1 MNAIYK
7 PLGVLMLDVE
17 GLSLSAKE
25 RELLQRQSVGGVIL
39 FSRNYSTPAQLKE
52 LVDSIRDCKQALLI
66 AVDQEGGRVQRFRE
80 HFLKLPPLHEIG
92 LIYEADP
99 LRGLHIA
106 RMCAWAM
113 AAEILHYGLDFS
125 FAPVLDLYSSE
136 SRVIKE
142 RAFAASVEQVS
153 LLGSAYIDGM
163 HEAGM
168 SATGKHFPG
177 HGTVVADSHVE
188 LPTDNRA
195 IEEIRALDFKAF
207 ENCIG
212 KLDAIMPAHVIYPAV
227 DNVCAGFSEIWIQSI
242 LREELKFDG
251 VVFSDDLSMNAAHSF
266 GSVEQRAELA
276 LAAGCDMILVC
287 NDQKS
292 AIKTADYLESNN
304 TPGSARL
311 NRMRAKPAAE
321 IANLYQQDKWLEAS
335 ELVAAISAQPAKL

>member
-1 MNAIYK
+1 MNAISK
-7 PLGVLMLDVE
+7 PVGVLMLDVE
-17 GLSLSAKE
+17 GLSLSSKE
-25 RELLQRQSVGGVIL
+25 KELLQRQSVGGVIL
-39 FSRNYSTPAQLKE
+39 FSRNYSAPAQLKE
-52 LVDSIRDCKQALLI
+52 LLASIRECNPGLLL

-92 LIYEADP
+92 LVYESDP
-99 LRGLHIA
+99 ERGLYTA

-142 RAFAASVEQVS
+142 RSFAASVEQVS

-168 SATGKHFPG
+168 AATGKHFPG
-177 HGTVVADSHVE
+177 HGTVIADSHVE

-227 DNVCAGFSEIWIQSI
+227 DKVCAGFSKIWIQSI
-242 LREELKFDG
+242 LREELGFDG
-251 VVFSDDLSMNAAHSF
+251 VVFSDDLSMNAAHTV
-266 GSVEQRAELA
+266 GNVEQRAELA

-287 NDQKS
+287 NDQPN
-292 AIKTADYLESNN
+292 AIKVADYLESSNYS
-304 TPGSARL
+304 GSVGSDKL
-311 NRMRAKPAAE
+311 NLMRAVPAAG
-321 IANLYQQDKWLEAS
+321 ISDLYQQDKWLEAS
-335 ELVAAISAQPAKL
+335 ELVAAISA

>member
-1 MNAIYK
+1 MNAISK
-7 PLGVLMLDVE
+7 PVGVLMLDVE
-17 GLSLSAKE
+17 GLSLSSKE
-25 RELLQRQSVGGVIL
+25 KELLQRQSVGGVIL
-39 FSRNYSTPAQLKE
+39 FSRNYSAPAQLKE
-52 LVDSIRDCKQALLI
+52 LLASIRECNPGLLI

-92 LIYEADP
+92 LVYESDP
-99 LRGLHIA
+99 ERGLYTA

-142 RAFAASVEQVS
+142 RSFAASVEQVS

-168 SATGKHFPG
+168 AATGKHFPG
-177 HGTVVADSHVE
+177 HGTVIADSHVE

-227 DNVCAGFSEIWIQSI
+227 DKVCAGFSKIWIQSI
-242 LREELKFDG
+242 LREELGFDG
-251 VVFSDDLSMNAAHSF
+251 VVFSDDLSMNAAHTV
-266 GSVEQRAELA
+266 GNVEQRAELA

-287 NDQKS
+287 NDQPN
-292 AIKTADYLESNN
+292 AIKVADYLESSNYS
-304 TPGSARL
+304 GSVGSDKL
-311 NRMRAKPAAE
+311 NLMRAVPAAG
-321 IANLYQQDKWLEAS
+321 ISDLYQQDKWLEAS
-335 ELVAAISAQPAKL
+335 ELVAAISA

>member
-1 MNAIYK
+1 MNAIST
-7 PLGVLMLDVE
+7 PPGVLMLDVE

-39 FSRNYSTPAQLKE
+39 FSRNYSAPAQLKE
-52 LVDSIRDCKQALLI
+52 LVASIRDCKQTLLI

-92 LIYEADP
+92 LIYESDP
-99 LRGLHIA
+99 QRGLLMA
-106 RMCAWAM
+106 NTCAWAM

-136 SRVIKE
+136 SRVINE
-142 RAFAASVEQVS
+142 RSFAASVEQVS
-153 LLGSAYIDGM
+153 LLGSAYTDGM

-168 SATGKHFPG
+168 AATGKHFPG
-177 HGTVVADSHVE
+177 HGTVIADSHVE

-195 IEEIRALDFKAF
+195 IEEIRALDFKVF

-251 VVFSDDLSMNAAHSF
+251 VVFSDDLSMNAAHTV
-266 GSVEQRAELA
+266 GSVEKRAELA

-287 NDQKS
+287 NDQQG
-292 AIKTADYLESNN
+292 ALKTADYLESTN
-304 TPGSARL
+304 TPGNARL
-311 NRMRAKPAAE
+311 DRMRAKPSTD

-335 ELVAAISAQPAKL
+335 ELIAAISAQAAKV